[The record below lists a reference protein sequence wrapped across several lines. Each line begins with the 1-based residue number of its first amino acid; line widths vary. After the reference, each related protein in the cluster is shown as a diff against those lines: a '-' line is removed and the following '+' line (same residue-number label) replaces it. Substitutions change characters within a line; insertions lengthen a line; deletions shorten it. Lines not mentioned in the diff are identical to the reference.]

1 MPLVNKK
8 IAPNKITKKRIG
20 LKKNILLFLST
31 NQKVCISS
39 TIGYGLFYNLF
50 VFNKGYCLCISF
62 IDNGADNL
70 NTY

>member
-1 MPLVNKK
+1 MPLVSKK
-8 IAPNKITKKRIG
+8 IKLNKVAKKTIG
-20 LKKNILLFLST
+20 IKTNIILFLST